1 MAQEKKVT
9 GTVHTSNGLGIAGT
23 SVQAKKS
30 KRLVFTDN
38 AGNFTLS
45 IPQSETDLVISSL
58 GFLTKE
64 ITIDGQDMNITL
76 LDDPKQLTEVV
87 VTAYGIKKESKRLGY
102 ASQEVK
108 GAELTKAR
116 DANPVNSLAGKIAG
130 LSVGASPEML
140 GRPEIVLRGSKD
152 LLFVVDGV
160 PVNTDT
166 WNVSPDDI
174 DTYTVLK
181 GANAAA
187 LYGLS
192 LIHI

>member
-1 MAQEKKVT
+1 MDTRTLHPKTKLTIMQVFKKLLLSSLAFCCFIAVAMAQEKKVT

-102 ASQEVK
+102 ASQ
-108 GAELTKAR
+108 
-116 DANPVNSLAGKIAG
+116 
-130 LSVGASPEML
+130 
-140 GRPEIVLRGSKD
+140 
-152 LLFVVDGV
+152 
-160 PVNTDT
+160 
-166 WNVSPDDI
+166 
-174 DTYTVLK
+174 
-181 GANAAA
+181 
-187 LYGLS
+187 
-192 LIHI
+192 